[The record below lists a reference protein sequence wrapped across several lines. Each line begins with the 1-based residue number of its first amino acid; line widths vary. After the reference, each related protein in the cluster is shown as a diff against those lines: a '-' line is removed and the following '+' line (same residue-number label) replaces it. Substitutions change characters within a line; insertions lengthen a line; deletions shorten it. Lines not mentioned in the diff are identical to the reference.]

1 MAAEVKARITVDA
14 ANALKRIEEINKA
27 SGYTSASM
35 SKMAKEVAA
44 ANSALATL
52 GGGMGGTASGTAF
65 KNITDQLEKQAL
77 AYSLVDSK
85 SKAASQSA
93 ALYRNA
99 IISLTKSGSLT
110 KEQTDELV
118 RSYNSYKTAAES
130 AKKVTDDYAV
140 SVHNA
145 APAVDKFAVA
155 TKDLD
160 DSSNSYL
167 KRLVTLTKNILV
179 FQLIMGPIRSAV
191 SGVKNTL
198 RESLDVAAEA
208 EQTYSKLAT
217 VFDGFEKSASRAATS
232 LASALGVAKSTSSG
246 ALSTVGDLLQAQGM
260 GTAESLTT
268 ASRWTSQFYD
278 IINFKDINM
287 TLEEFA
293 QNFMSGA
300 AGNLRNFRTFGSIVK
315 ESAVQAE
322 LARKGLDKLTG
333 SQLELAKMTARA
345 EMALEQQANAI
356 GATEREWDTVLS
368 VNRRLNEAWKEYKEN
383 LGETLNG
390 ILRPFKKTLTDILSD
405 INRAKRA
412 AKDVESGS
420 LSSSVYDIRA
430 NAQDRATFRK
440 DLMSE
445 FNSYESDFNR
455 YSKGVIGSDETLGFD
470 ALMYVM
476 KMYGATLE
484 DVTNILGN
492 KFPEAARQYLASLED
507 ERQAAIREQEA
518 IERRTAA
525 LDTLSDTY
533 DSFTEALLGIPGVSF
548 IASDFS
554 NAHTRF
560 SGSDAGQAFIEGQ
573 IAATIMS
580 NVEDALA
587 SVSTAELAETFG
599 GVIAGA
605 LGDLDE
611 AELRSS
617 QIDAVRSLFEATW
630 NQFAEGGFSDEEKKT
645 LEEISATYKRLNDE
659 LEAYNNELKRQQE
672 FLSSLNS
679 MRGVTSG
686 YDVQLAQL
694 RMTDDQKLTD
704 NLRRQYAEA
713 YALAATPEEQQQIND
728 AYEEAEQTLLA
739 FLNAQ
744 RIYNEELA
752 AEAAEKER
760 LAQYEEAVK
769 TISESTADYAAQM
782 AQVGMTDNEKA
793 LDDLRLAYEKMR
805 SELTLTE
812 EEAEALDADYEKQRQ
827 ALINL
832 QARQKEY
839 NDFLA
844 SEAAR
849 LAAAEAAVT
858 AMRNGQSAQGIMA
871 NYAMTTINPLQ
882 ATGKY
887 ASADTWRAGQ
897 RAGLRE
903 TEAQLLGL
911 GVAASDVNAWIA
923 EMIPLINEGYEAKK
937 AEIDATEE
945 ETEALKKAQQ
955 WLAVESRVTGS
966 MGTLGGVIQSFQGDG
981 DIWSKI
987 VNALLS
993 ILENTESWGEI
1004 AEVLDQIFAMFE
1016 PVTEALIDL
1025 IVSLPW
1031 EDIIFMLKVIASA
1044 ITIISGVVQGV
1055 QTVIEWLWDNIK
1067 TALRN
1072 VATDVYNLFHPFNT
1086 RRRDQYRSFEELVGQ
1101 LNKIADDT
1109 NTYLDRIWSANEKI
1123 ERNTAKGDDYAKQL
1137 ALLRSLYEGGV
1148 LTDVQYSGE
1157 VAKVTGSSLGSVE
1170 RYSGTTYATG
1180 NGGITYF
1187 SGDIVINGYN
1197 GDPEELAKEIERVLN
1212 RRAMA
1217 GANTY

>member
-155 TKDLD
+155 TKNLD
-160 DSSNSYL
+160 DASNSYL

-179 FQLIMGPIRSAV
+179 FQLIMGPIRSAI

-287 TLEEFA
+287 SLEEFA

-333 SQLELAKMTARA
+333 SQLELAKMTTRA
-345 EMALEQQANAI
+345 EMALRQQSNAM
-356 GATEREWDTVLS
+356 GATQREWDTTLS
-368 VNRRLNEAWKEYKEN
+368 VTRRLNEAWKEYKEN
-383 LGETLNG
+383 LGDTLNAFVKP
-390 ILRPFKKTLTDILSD
+390 IKREITELLDRVNKV
-405 INRAKRA
+405 KRA
-412 AKDVESGS
+412 AKELEGGAAV
-420 LSSSVYDIRA
+420 SSVYDIR
-430 NAQDRATFRK
+430 NNENDRAAFRK
-440 DLMSE
+440 DLLTE
-445 FNSYESDFNR
+445 FNSYEGDLNR
-455 YSKGVIGSDETLGFD
+455 YANGTITSSDTLAFE
-470 ALMYVM
+470 ALDYVM
-476 KMYGATLE
+476 RMYAASLE

-492 KFPEAARQYLASLED
+492 KLPEAAAEYLKSLED
-507 ERQAAIREQEA
+507 TRNAEIELQKA
-518 IERRTAA
+518 IEGRKTQIATA
-525 LDTLSDTY
+525 SDRY
-533 DSFTEALLGIPGVSF
+533 NAFAESLLGISGVSF
-548 IASDFS
+548 TASSFSDATGRYSQTENGTAQLLGIIASTMFS
-554 NAHTRF
+554 DV
-560 SGSDAGQAFIEGQ
+560 DA
-573 IAATIMS
+573 
-580 NVEDALA
+580 ALA
-587 SVSTAELAETFG
+587 SINSSDLAETWG

-605 LGDLDE
+605 LDELDKGDL
-611 AELRSS
+611 LQGR
-617 QIDAVRSLFEATW
+617 IDSVRQLFENTW
-630 NQFAEGGFSDEEKKT
+630 NEFLPDGFTEQEKAK
-645 LEEISATYKRLNDE
+645 LEEIKSTYKGYVDE
-659 LEAYNNELKRQQE
+659 LDAYNEELKRLGS
-672 FLSSLNS
+672 FASALAGLGS
-679 MRGVTSG
+679 VTAS
-686 YDVQLAQL
+686 YDTQLAQL
-694 RMTDDQKLTD
+694 GMTNDQKLTD

-744 RIYNEELA
+744 RIYNEELEK
-752 AEAAEKER
+752 EAAEKER

-793 LDDLRLAYEKMR
+793 LDNLRLAYEKMR

-812 EEAEALDADYEKQRQ
+812 EESEALDAEYDAQRQ

-849 LAAAEAAVT
+849 LAAADAAVT

-882 ATGKY
+882 ATGRY

-923 EMIPLINEGYEAKK
+923 EMIPLINEAYETKK

-945 ETEALKKAQQ
+945 ETEALRKAQQ

-987 VNALLS
+987 VNALLT

-1004 AEVLDQIFAMFE
+1004 AQVLDQIFAMFE

-1044 ITIISGVVQGV
+1044 ITIISGVVQGI
-1055 QTVIEWLWDNIK
+1055 QTVIKWLWDNIK

-1072 VATDVYNLFHPFNT
+1072 VATDVYNLFHPFSQ
-1086 RRRDQYRSFEELVGQ
+1086 RERDQYRSFEELFGE
-1101 LNKIADDT
+1101 LNKIADNT

-1157 VAKVTGSSLGSVE
+1157 VAKVTGSSLGTVE

>member
-155 TKDLD
+155 TKNLD
-160 DSSNSYL
+160 DASNSYL

-179 FQLIMGPIRSAV
+179 FQFIMGPIRSAV

-548 IASDFS
+548 TASDFS

-694 RMTDDQKLTD
+694 GMTDDQKLTD

-923 EMIPLINEGYEAKK
+923 EMIPLINEAYEAKK

-987 VNALLS
+987 VNALLT

-1004 AEVLDQIFAMFE
+1004 AQVLDQIFAMFE

-1044 ITIISGVVQGV
+1044 ITIISGVVQGI
-1055 QTVIEWLWDNIK
+1055 QTVIKWLWDNIK

-1072 VATDVYNLFHPFNT
+1072 VATDVYNLFHPLNT

-1123 ERNTAKGDDYAKQL
+1123 ERNTSKGDDYAKQL